1 MRNVVNEDFLSHCAT
16 SGKRIT
22 VLCALL
28 ERRADKPREELSLS
42 LSAPSAR
49 PPVSIYFLCGWCEY
63 KYTKQPTNLDQ
74 ANGGLG
80 GWGSDSVS

>member
-42 LSAPSAR
+42 SQRSAR
-49 PPVSIYFLCGWCEY
+49 APLYLSIFFVGGVSINTL
-63 KYTKQPTNLDQ
+63 KA
-74 ANGGLG
+74 AN
-80 GWGSDSVS
+80 

>member
-28 ERRADKPREELSLS
+28 ERRAGINREKSS
-42 LSAPSAR
+42 LSALSAQR
-49 PPVSIYFLCGWCEY
+49 APPFIYLFSLW
-63 KYTKQPTNLDQ
+63 
-74 ANGGLG
+74 
-80 GWGSDSVS
+80 VV

>member
-42 LSAPSAR
+42 AQR
-49 PPVSIYFLCGWCEY
+49 VPPFIYIFSLWM
-63 KYTKQPTNLDQ
+63 
-74 ANGGLG
+74 
-80 GWGSDSVS
+80 V